1 MAHWMALPRVSRMR
15 ADTDPAAARLQALL
29 PPVSR
34 APRVPPASL
43 RKLRPLAR
51 IVALVSGRLT
61 GTEPPTIFTTLGRH
75 PRLFRAWLFYSARL
89 MPFGTLPRRDA
100 ELLILRVAWQCR
112 ADYEWWH
119 HVPLALRA
127 GLRPE
132 EIAAAAGVP
141 PAAGPSERRRVLI
154 AITDDVLARQT
165 LSDDTWQA
173 ARQTLTE
180 REMIEACLLIGH
192 YQGLASAIGGL
203 GIQLEDGSL
212 NEAPVSGGPAAP
224 RSC

>member
-1 MAHWMALPRVSRMR
+1 
-15 ADTDPAAARLQALL
+15 
-29 PPVSR
+29 
-34 APRVPPASL
+34 
-43 RKLRPLAR
+43 
-51 IVALVSGRLT
+51 
-61 GTEPPTIFTTLGRH
+61 
-75 PRLFRAWLFYSARL
+75 
-89 MPFGTLPRRDA
+89 
-100 ELLILRVAWQCR
+100 LILRVAWQCR

-141 PAAGPSERRRVLI
+141 SAADPSERRRVLI

-165 LSDDTWQA
+165 LSDGTWQA

-192 YQGLASAIGGL
+192 YQGLASVIGGL
-203 GIQLEDGSL
+203 GIQLEGGSL

-224 RSC
+224 RSSG

>member
-15 ADTDPAAARLQALL
+15 VETDSAAARLQALL

-61 GTEPPTIFTTLGRH
+61 GTEPLTIFTTLGQH

-89 MPFGTLPRRDA
+89 MPFGTLPRRDG
-100 ELLILRVAWQCR
+100 ELLILRVAWQCG
-112 ADYEWWH
+112 AAYEWWH

-132 EIAAAAGVP
+132 EIAAAAGPP
-141 PAAGPSERRRVLI
+141 PAGLSGRRRVLI
-154 AITDDVLARQT
+154 AVTDDVLARQT

-203 GIQLEDGSL
+203 GIQLED
-212 NEAPVSGGPAAP
+212 
-224 RSC
+224 RS

>member
-1 MAHWMALPRVSRMR
+1 MSRVRVP
-15 ADTDPAAARLQALL
+15 DPAVARLQALL
-29 PPVSR
+29 PPVSQ
-34 APRVPPASL
+34 APRVPPAPL
-43 RKLRPLAR
+43 HRLRPLAR

-61 GTEPPTIFTTLGRH
+61 GTEPLRIFTTLGRH

-100 ELLILRVAWQCR
+100 ELVILRVAWQR
-112 ADYEWWH
+112 GAAYEWWH

-132 EIAAAAGVP
+132 QITAVAGAH
-141 PAAGPSERRRVLI
+141 PAAGLSGRQQVLA
-154 AITDDVLARQT
+154 AITDELLAQQT

-173 ARQTLTE
+173 ARRMLTE
-180 REMIEACLLIGH
+180 REMIETCLLIGH

-203 GIQLEDGSL
+203 GIQLEDGYL
-212 NEAPVSGGPAAP
+212 NGASFPGGGSTAPG
-224 RSC
+224 SC

>member
-1 MAHWMALPRVSRMR
+1 MAHWMTLPRVSRMR
-15 ADTDPAAARLQALL
+15 AGADPAAARLQALL

-51 IVALVSGRLT
+51 IVALASGRLT
-61 GTEPPTIFTTLGRH
+61 GTEPLTIFTTLGRH
-75 PRLFRAWLFYSARL
+75 PRLFRSWLFYSARL

-100 ELLILRVAWQCR
+100 ELLILRVAWQCG
-112 ADYEWWH
+112 AAYEWWH

-141 PAAGPSERRRVLI
+141 PAAGLPGRRRVLI
-154 AITDDVLARQT
+154 AITDDVLARQA
-165 LSDDTWQA
+165 LSDGTWQA

-203 GIQLEDGSL
+203 GIQLEAGSL
-212 NEAPVSGGPAAP
+212 NQAPISGGPAAP

>member
-1 MAHWMALPRVSRMR
+1 MRVP
-15 ADTDPAAARLQALL
+15 DQEAARLQALL

-34 APRVPPASL
+34 APRVPPAPL
-43 RKLRPLAR
+43 RKLGPLAR
-51 IVALVSGRLT
+51 VVASVSGRLT
-61 GTEPPTIFTTLGRH
+61 GTGPLTIFTTLGRH

-100 ELLILRVAWQCR
+100 ELVILRVAWQCG
-112 ADYEWWH
+112 AAYEWWH

-132 EIAAAAGVP
+132 EITAAAGAQ
-141 PAAGPSERRRVLI
+141 PAADLSERRRVLT
-154 AITDDVLARQT
+154 AITDELLAQRA

-180 REMIEACLLIGH
+180 REMIETCLLIGH

-203 GIQLEDGSL
+203 GIQLEDR
-212 NEAPVSGGPAAP
+212 A
-224 RSC
+224 

>member
-1 MAHWMALPRVSRMR
+1 MSRVRVP
-15 ADTDPAAARLQALL
+15 DPATQRLQALL

-34 APRVPPASL
+34 APRVPPAPL
-43 RKLRPLAR
+43 RQLRPLAR
-51 IVALVSGRLT
+51 AVALVSGRLT
-61 GTEPPTIFTTLGRH
+61 GTGPPAIFTTLGRH
-75 PRLFRAWLFYSARL
+75 PGLFRAWLFYSARL

-100 ELLILRVAWQCR
+100 ELVILRVAWQCG
-112 ADYEWWH
+112 AAYEWWH

-132 EIAAAAGVP
+132 QIAAAAGAQ
-141 PAAGPSERRRVLI
+141 PAAGLSERQRVLA
-154 AITDDVLARQT
+154 AITGELLAQRA

-180 REMIEACLLIGH
+180 REMIETCLLIGH

-203 GIQLEDGSL
+203 GIQLEDG
-212 NEAPVSGGPAAP
+212 A
-224 RSC
+224 